1 MTILSPTFV
10 SPSFS
15 ASSAAALPRPDGA
28 TDYRLQTI
36 RCTLDHQTGQN
47 KTSINHWETF
57 PAPSSSHKPACSC
70 RLLSAEFKLIKSF
83 HREIRGFLS
92 SGFEKHV
99 LDALCTGQLPP
110 VGSL

>member
-36 RCTLDHQTGQN
+36 LCTLDHQTGQN

-57 PAPSSSHKPACSC
+57 PAPSSSLLPPG

-83 HREIRGFLS
+83 HRKIRGFLS
-92 SGFEKHV
+92 SGLEKHV
-99 LDALCTGQLPP
+99 LDALCTGQ
-110 VGSL
+110 

>member
-15 ASSAAALPRPDGA
+15 ASSAAALRRPDGA

-36 RCTLDHQTGQN
+36 LCTLDHQTGQN

-57 PAPSSSHKPACSC
+57 PAPSRRLSRHRAASC

-83 HREIRGFLS
+83 HRKIRGFLS
-92 SGFEKHV
+92 SGLEKHV
-99 LDALCTGQLPP
+99 LDALCTGQ
-110 VGSL
+110 

>member
-36 RCTLDHQTGQN
+36 LCTLDHQTGQN

-57 PAPSSSHKPACSC
+57 PAPSSSLLRC

-83 HREIRGFLS
+83 HRKIRGFLS
-92 SGFEKHV
+92 SGLEKHV
-99 LDALCTGQLPP
+99 LDALCTGQ
-110 VGSL
+110 

>member
-36 RCTLDHQTGQN
+36 LCTLDHQTGQN

-57 PAPSSSHKPACSC
+57 PAPWSSLLPPG
-70 RLLSAEFKLIKSF
+70 RLLAAEFKLIKSF
-83 HREIRGFLS
+83 HRKIRGFLS
-92 SGFEKHV
+92 AGFEKHV
-99 LDALCTGQLPP
+99 LDALCTGQ
-110 VGSL
+110 

>member
-15 ASSAAALPRPDGA
+15 VSSAAALRRPDGA

-36 RCTLDHQTGQN
+36 LCTLDHQTGQN

-57 PAPSSSHKPACSC
+57 PAPSSSLLPRC

-83 HREIRGFLS
+83 HRKIRGFLS
-92 SGFEKHV
+92 SGLEKHV
-99 LDALCTGQLPP
+99 LDALCTGQ
-110 VGSL
+110 